1 MVKKLTKEIFIKR
14 CKNNIYNKDYNYDYT
29 KVNYI
34 NTTTKVIISC
44 PKHGEFKITP
54 KRLLK
59 GAGCKKCGYE
69 RTSKKLNCDTKKFIE
84 KCKNIPC
91 HKDKRYDYSLVD
103 YKKCKIK
110 VIVIC
115 PIHGQF
121 KTTPSDFLTGYG
133 CSKCGDLNKR
143 KSMAKTTITFI
154 EECKIKYKDK
164 NYNYSKV
171 EYINNKQKVIIS
183 CLKQFGLE
191 SNQKSSL
198 TGVWMNDDKI
208 CAMGV
213 RLSRWVTMHGFALN
227 VNPDMTYFDGMIPCG
242 SFELGVTSLKEKGIE
257 ISVES
262 MAEKIMQN
270 FNHYF
275 IKTENEV

>member
-1 MVKKLTKEIFIKR
+1 MEFLIQTLPQICQINSIDSLCENLGKEKEIQYYWLGQQPYEPVWQLQKQIHAKR
-14 CKNNIYNKDYNYDYT
+14 VAGEISDVVLLLEHDHVYTFGKNADKNHLLDSRPQNSEIFQIDRGGEVTYHGPGQLVCYP
-29 KVNYI
+29 
-34 NTTTKVIISC
+34 IIDL
-44 PKHGEFKITP
+44 H
-54 KRLLK
+54 
-59 GAGCKKCGYE
+59 
-69 RTSKKLNCDTKKFIE
+69 
-84 KCKNIPC
+84 
-91 HKDKRYDYSLVD
+91 D
-103 YKKCKIK
+103 YKLS
-110 VIVIC
+110 V
-115 PIHGQF
+115 
-121 KTTPSDFLTGYG
+121 SWYMRSL
-133 CSKCGDLNKR
+133 
-143 KSMAKTTITFI
+143 
-154 EECKIKYKDK
+154 E
-164 NYNYSKV
+164 
-171 EYINNKQKVIIS
+171 KVIIS

-242 SFELGVTSLKEKGIE
+242 IFELGVTSLKEKGIE